1 VVASDL
7 SGGFGA
13 VTPSQPKSVICRRLF
28 LRKEPEHRNSYF
40 LTLYYSMQN
49 PPSSGFSLST
59 LSIRQYI
66 GTLMLTLTVIIVGI
80 FFITQLPVDLLPSIT
95 YPRIGVRLEAPGI
108 SPEVAIDEITRP
120 LEEALATTDGVVQI
134 YSQTR
139 EGQVSLD
146 LYFNPGSNIDQAL
159 NDTTAAF
166 NRNRNQLPDSIAE
179 PRLFK
184 IDPSQLPV
192 YELALTAPSLRDVD
206 LRIFADE
213 ELSRELGTVD
223 GVASA
228 DVSGGVQE
236 EVRVDIDLNRLQS
249 LGIDLP
255 TVLEQLTQRNQDI
268 SGGRI
273 RGDRNEPLTRAVG
286 RFQDVSEIR
295 DLAFVSGGQ
304 AIASTTTGTNS
315 TPNTQPTPAQQVY
328 LRDFAQ
334 VTDGTEEERVLV
346 SLNRN
351 KAVKISVQ
359 KQSDANTVSVVE
371 AVKVR
376 IEELR
381 RSGAIPADMTITPT
395 LDESVFIRNSLAD
408 VITSGLSGALLAAI
422 SVFIFLGS
430 LRQTFIIA
438 LTIPLCTLAAAI
450 VMKLSGF
457 SLNIFSLGGLAISVG
472 QAIDTSV
479 VILENVSKRIETLKL
494 DRSQNGA
501 NRNDDYAA
509 QAIAAVVASSQE
521 VESSLVASTAANLV
535 SVLPFILVGGFISLL
550 FNELILTICF
560 AVAASLIV
568 ALTVVPMLSARLFAI
583 ERSSGLHRLWI
594 LRAFNQRLEG
604 GTRSYGNILAKA
616 IRYPAI
622 VVVTAFVLLG
632 GSGILMAGQIP
643 QEILPRISTGQA
655 NVFVQ
660 FPAGTSLATNRRV
673 MAAVDD
679 VLLEQPETEY
689 VFTTAGGSL
698 FGNTVSSNPSRSTG
712 SVTLKSGSDVQEFTE
727 RTTKQLNRLNLAGIR
742 VRVTAGSVRGL
753 ILNNSPVR
761 GAEVDVVLQGQNAEV
776 LRQAGRQVLAALD
789 ERVKLSAFR
798 PAADDR
804 QPEIQIRP
812 NWERASALG
821 LTTQAIGNTIQ
832 TAIEGSVPTQLQRN
846 ERLVDIR
853 VQLNQ
858 SLLKQPSQ
866 LAQLPLF
873 VNNNSLV
880 RLGDV
885 ATISEGQA
893 PGEIQRINQRPVF
906 IIAGNLNQG
915 ASLGA
920 ALTEVQ
926 QVVSTLDLP
935 DGVTLLPSYAGQT
948 NQELQSAL
956 VSLGSLAA
964 FLVFVVMA
972 VQYNSIIDPLVIIL
986 TVPLALVG
994 GLLGLYVTQTA
1005 IGITVVV
1012 GAVLLVGI
1020 VVNNAI
1026 IMVETANQIRQEQ
1039 GLDRPT
1045 AILKAAPER
1054 LRPILMTTVT
1064 TVLGLFPLA
1073 LGIGEGSE
1081 FLQPLGIV
1089 VFSGLTLATM
1099 LTLFIIPCLYVL
1111 LHDIFKPVGISK
1123 LVDRN
1128 KSLVASSRK

>member
-1 VVASDL
+1 MAIQFVPASSPPNKSQSPL
-7 SGGFGA
+7 P
-13 VTPSQPKSVICRRLF
+13 TPNSQPIVQT
-28 LRKEPEHRNSYF
+28 PHAA
-40 LTLYYSMQN
+40 
-49 PPSSGFSLST
+49 GFSLST

-66 GTLMLTLTVIIVGI
+66 GTLMLTLTVIIVGV

-139 EGQVSLD
+139 EGQVNLD

-166 NRNRNQLPDSIAE
+166 NRNRNQLPASIEE

-213 ELSRELGTVD
+213 ELSRELSIVD

-249 LGIDLP
+249 LGISLP
-255 TVLEQLTQRNQDI
+255 TVLEQLTQRNQDV

-273 RGDRNEPLTRAVG
+273 RGDRSEPLTRAVG
-286 RFQDVSEIR
+286 RFQNASEIR
-295 DLAFVSGGQ
+295 DLAFATGGQ
-304 AIASTTTGTNS
+304 AIASSTTQQPNNATTTTTTAPT
-315 TPNTQPTPAQQVY
+315 TPMQQVY
-328 LRDFAQ
+328 LRDFAT

-346 SLNRN
+346 NLNRQ

-359 KQSDANTVSVVE
+359 KQPDANTVSVVD
-371 AVKVR
+371 AVKAR
-376 IEELR
+376 IAQLR
-381 RSGAIPADMTITPT
+381 QSGAIPADMVTTPT

-450 VMKLSGF
+450 VMKLCGF

-494 DRSQNGA
+494 DRQNNGS
-501 NRNDDYAA
+501 NDSDYART
-509 QAIAAVVASSQE
+509 AIATVEASSQE

-560 AVAASLIV
+560 AVTASLIV
-568 ALTVVPMLSARLFAI
+568 ALTVVPMLSARLFSI
-583 ERSSGLHRLWI
+583 ERTSGLNRLWI

-604 GTRSYGNILAKA
+604 GTRNYANLLAKV
-616 IRYPAI
+616 IRRPAI

-632 GSGILMAGQIP
+632 GSGVLMAGQIP

-655 NVFVQ
+655 NVNVQ
-660 FPAGTSLATNRRV
+660 FPSGTSLATNRQV

-679 VLLEQPETEY
+679 VLLKQPETQY

-712 SVTLKSGSDVQEFTE
+712 SVTLKPGSDVQEFTE
-727 RTTKQLNRLNLAGIR
+727 RTTRELNRLNLAGIR
-742 VRVTAGSVRGL
+742 VRVSAGAVRGL

-776 LRQAGRQVLAALD
+776 LTRAGRQVLTALD
-789 ERVKLSAFR
+789 DRVTLSAFR
-798 PAADDR
+798 PDADDR
-804 QPEIQIRP
+804 QPEVQIRP

-821 LTTQAIGNTIQ
+821 LTTQAIGATIQ
-832 TAIEGSVPTQLQRN
+832 TAIEGAVPTQLQRN
-846 ERLVDIR
+846 ERLVDVR
-853 VQLNQ
+853 VQLDRT
-858 SLLKQPSQ
+858 LLKQPSQ
-866 LAQLPLF
+866 LAQIPLF

-880 RLGDV
+880 RLSDV
-885 ATISEGQA
+885 ATIAEGQA

-906 IIAGNLNQG
+906 IIAGNLNKG

-926 QVVSTLDLP
+926 QIVSTLDLP

-956 VSLGSLAA
+956 VSLGGLAA

-972 VQYNSIIDPLVIIL
+972 VQYNSIVDPLVIIL

-994 GLLGLYVTQTA
+994 GLFGLYITQTA

-1026 IMVETANQIRQEQ
+1026 IMVETANQIREEE
-1039 GLDRPT
+1039 GLVGVGEASACAEASPLENRSS
-1045 AILKAAPER
+1045 AILKAAPQR

-1089 VFSGLTLATM
+1089 VFAGLTLATL
-1099 LTLFIIPCLYVL
+1099 LTLFIIPCFYVL
-1111 LHDIFKPVGISK
+1111 LHDIFKRGKGIG
-1123 LVDRN
+1123 
-1128 KSLVASSRK
+1128 KSHDYLR

>member
-1 VVASDL
+1 
-7 SGGFGA
+7 
-13 VTPSQPKSVICRRLF
+13 
-28 LRKEPEHRNSYF
+28 
-40 LTLYYSMQN
+40 
-49 PPSSGFSLST
+49 
-59 LSIRQYI
+59 
-66 GTLMLTLTVIIVGI
+66 MLTLTVIIVGV

-95 YPRIGVRLEAPGI
+95 YPRIGVRLQAPGI

-139 EGQVSLD
+139 EGQVNLD

-166 NRNRNQLPDSIAE
+166 NRNRNQLPESIEE

-213 ELSRELGTVD
+213 ELSRELSIVD

-249 LGIDLP
+249 LGISLP
-255 TVLEQLTQRNQDI
+255 TVLDQLTQRNQDV

-273 RGDRNEPLTRAVG
+273 RGDRSEPLTRAVG
-286 RFQDVSEIR
+286 RFQNASEIR
-295 DLAFVSGGQ
+295 DLAFAAGGQ
-304 AIASTTTGTNS
+304 AIANTAPQPNATIATTTTQT
-315 TPNTQPTPAQQVY
+315 TPTQQVY
-328 LRDFAQ
+328 LRDFAT

-346 SLNRN
+346 NLNRQ

-359 KQSDANTVSVVE
+359 KQPDANTVSVVD
-371 AVKVR
+371 AVKTR
-376 IEELR
+376 IDQLR
-381 RSGAIPADMTITPT
+381 KSGVIPADMVITPT

-450 VMKLSGF
+450 VMKLCGF

-494 DRSQNGA
+494 DRQNNGTT
-501 NRNDDYAA
+501 NSDYAQA
-509 QAIAAVVASSQE
+509 AIAAVEDSSQE

-535 SVLPFILVGGFISLL
+535 SVLPFVLVGGFISLL

-560 AVAASLIV
+560 AVTASLVV
-568 ALTVVPMLSARLFAI
+568 ALTVVPMLSARLFSI
-583 ERSSGLHRLWI
+583 ERTSGLNRLWI
-594 LRAFNQRLEG
+594 LRAFNHRLEG
-604 GTRSYGNILAKA
+604 GTRSYGNILAKV
-616 IRYPAI
+616 IRRPAMVVI
-622 VVVTAFVLLG
+622 VAFILLG
-632 GSGILMAGQIP
+632 GSGVLMAGQIP

-655 NVFVQ
+655 NVNVQ
-660 FPAGTSLATNRRV
+660 FPPGTSLATNRQV
-673 MAAVDD
+673 MAAVDN
-679 VLLEQPETEY
+679 VLLKQPETQY

-698 FGNTVSSNPSRSTG
+698 FGNTVSSNPSRSSG
-712 SVTLKSGSDVQEFTE
+712 SVTLKPGSDVQEFTD
-727 RTTKQLNRLNLAGIR
+727 RTTRELNRLNLAGIR
-742 VRVTAGSVRGL
+742 VRVSAGSVRGL

-776 LRQAGRQVLAALD
+776 LTQAGRQVLAALD
-789 ERVKLSAFR
+789 DRVTLSAFR
-798 PAADDR
+798 PDADDR
-804 QPEIQIRP
+804 QPEVQIRP

-821 LTTQAIGNTIQ
+821 LTTQAIGTTIQ
-832 TAIEGSVPTQLQRN
+832 TAIEGAVPTQLQRN
-846 ERLVDIR
+846 ERLVDVR

-866 LAQLPLF
+866 LAQIPLF

-880 RLGDV
+880 RLSDV

-906 IIAGNLNQG
+906 IIAGNLNKG

-920 ALTEVQ
+920 ALAEVQ
-926 QVVSTLDLP
+926 QIVSTLDLP
-935 DGVTLLPSYAGQT
+935 DGVTLLPSYAGRT
-948 NQELQSAL
+948 NQELQGAL
-956 VSLGSLAA
+956 VSLGGLAA

-972 VQYNSIIDPLVIIL
+972 VQYNSIVDPLVIIL

-994 GLLGLYVTQTA
+994 GLFGLYITQTA

-1026 IMVETANQIRQEQ
+1026 IMVETANQIREAE
-1039 GLDRPT
+1039 GLVGEASPLETRPS
-1045 AILKAAPER
+1045 AILQAAPQR

-1089 VFSGLTLATM
+1089 VFSGLTLATL
-1099 LTLFIIPCLYVL
+1099 LTLFIIPCFYVL
-1111 LHDIFKPVGISK
+1111 LHDLFQRGKGIGKSRDPKRPV
-1123 LVDRN
+1123 LTTDRH
-1128 KSLVASSRK
+1128 S

>member
-1 VVASDL
+1 VQ
-7 SGGFGA
+7 
-13 VTPSQPKSVICRRLF
+13 TP
-28 LRKEPEHRNSYF
+28 HA
-40 LTLYYSMQN
+40 
-49 PPSSGFSLST
+49 PSFSLST

-66 GTLMLTLTVIIVGI
+66 GTLMLTLTVIIVGV

-139 EGQVSLD
+139 EGQVNLD

-166 NRNRNQLPDSIAE
+166 NRNRNQLPASIEE

-184 IDPSQLPV
+184 VDPSQLPV

-213 ELSRELGTVD
+213 DLSRELSIVD

-249 LGIDLP
+249 LGISLP
-255 TVLEQLTQRNQDI
+255 TVLDQLTQRNQDV

-273 RGDRNEPLTRAVG
+273 RGDRSEPLTRAVG
-286 RFQDVSEIR
+286 RFQNASEIR
-295 DLAFVSGGQ
+295 DLAFATAGQ
-304 AIASTTTGTNS
+304 ASSTAQPQPSSTTT
-315 TPNTQPTPAQQVY
+315 TPTTPTTPTQQVY
-328 LRDFAQ
+328 LRDFAT

-346 SLNRN
+346 NLNRQ

-359 KQSDANTVSVVE
+359 KQPDANTVSVVD
-371 AVKVR
+371 AVKAR
-376 IEELR
+376 IEQLR
-381 RSGAIPADMTITPT
+381 RSGTIPADMVITPT
-395 LDESVFIRNSLAD
+395 LDESIFIRNSLAD

-450 VMKLSGF
+450 VMKLCGF

-494 DRSQNGA
+494 DREQNGT
-501 NRNDDYAA
+501 NDSNYASE
-509 QAIAAVVASSQE
+509 AIVIVEKSSQE

-560 AVAASLIV
+560 AVTASLIV

-583 ERSSGLHRLWI
+583 ERTSGLNRLWV
-594 LRAFNQRLEG
+594 LRTFNHRLEG
-604 GTRSYGNILAKA
+604 GTRNYGNILAKV
-616 IRYPAI
+616 IRRPAI
-622 VVVTAFVLLG
+622 VVIVAFILLG
-632 GSGILMAGQIP
+632 GSGVLMAGQIP

-655 NVFVQ
+655 NVNVQ
-660 FPAGTSLATNRRV
+660 FPPGTSLATNRQV

-679 VLLEQPETEY
+679 VLLKQPETQY

-698 FGNTVSSNPSRSTG
+698 FGNTVSSNPSRSSG
-712 SVTLKSGSDVQEFTE
+712 SVTLKPGSDVQEFTD
-727 RTTKQLNRLNLAGIR
+727 RTTRELNRLNLAGIR
-742 VRVTAGSVRGL
+742 VRVSAGSVRGL

-776 LRQAGRQVLAALD
+776 LTQAGRQVLAALD
-789 ERVKLSAFR
+789 DRVKLSAFR
-798 PAADDR
+798 PDADDR
-804 QPEIQIRP
+804 QPEVQIRP
-812 NWERASALG
+812 NWERANALG
-821 LTTQAIGNTIQ
+821 LTTQTIGTTIQ
-832 TAIEGSVPTQLQRN
+832 TAIEGAVPTQLQRN
-846 ERLVDIR
+846 ERLVDVR

-866 LAQLPLF
+866 LAQIPLF

-880 RLGDV
+880 RLSDV

-920 ALTEVQ
+920 AIAEVQ
-926 QVVSTLDLP
+926 QIVSTLDLP
-935 DGVTLLPSYAGQT
+935 DGVTLLPSYAGKT

-956 VSLGSLAA
+956 VSLGGLAA

-972 VQYNSIIDPLVIIL
+972 VQYNSIVDPLVIIL

-994 GLLGLYVTQTA
+994 GLFGLYLTQTA

-1026 IMVETANQIRQEQ
+1026 IMVETANQIREEE
-1039 GLDRPT
+1039 GIDRSS
-1045 AILKAAPER
+1045 AILQAAPQR

-1089 VFSGLTLATM
+1089 VFAGLTLATL
-1099 LTLFIIPCLYVL
+1099 LTLFIIPCFYVL
-1111 LHDIFKPVGISK
+1111 LHDIFQRGKGIGKSRDPKRPV
-1123 LVDRN
+1123 LTTDRQ
-1128 KSLVASSRK
+1128 S